1 MSKDVPWPGSRCGWM
16 GFTILARTEFFNK
29 LFNTLANAKM
39 MEVCST
45 TLPQMAIPKIYADLR
60 FPSYRLKENE
70 KIGKRSEVITELLGD
85 LPQLYFNPTEGA
97 FITP

>member
-1 MSKDVPWPGSRCGWM
+1 
-16 GFTILARTEFFNK
+16 
-29 LFNTLANAKM
+29 

-60 FPSYRLKENE
+60 FPGYRLKENE